1 MDCLNLLL
9 KLGYKSKKEFG
20 LKKPLES
27 FRPIDVNSK
36 DKYGNTPLL
45 RAIRSG
51 NKINELVFH
60 IITYYS
66 SFYM

>member
-1 MDCLNLLL
+1 MNCLNLLL

-51 NKINELVFH
+51 SKLNKLVFI
-60 IITYYS
+60 IITYL